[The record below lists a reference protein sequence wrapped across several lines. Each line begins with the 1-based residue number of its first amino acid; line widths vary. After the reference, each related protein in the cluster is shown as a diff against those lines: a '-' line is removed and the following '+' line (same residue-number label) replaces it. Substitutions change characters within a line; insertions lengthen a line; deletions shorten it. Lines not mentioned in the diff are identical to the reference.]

1 MLKTSLQYLDE
12 IRLRI
17 GSGNRAL
24 SIENRRKSNQGKLA
38 FYMRKRLITPAPE
51 TVPSGGEGWLEV
63 ERVAIVEITSED
75 KRFPVESAFV
85 SEEAQGWRAATAGAQ
100 TIRLIFD
107 QPQRLNQILLV
118 FEEKEVART
127 QEFVFRWRKLV
138 SGNCSPAVELQ
149 PSSDNT

>member
-51 TVPSGGEGWLEV
+51 TVPSGGEGSKS
-63 ERVAIVEITSED
+63 SE
-75 KRFPVESAFV
+75 
-85 SEEAQGWRAATAGAQ
+85 
-100 TIRLIFD
+100 
-107 QPQRLNQILLV
+107 
-118 FEEKEVART
+118 
-127 QEFVFRWRKLV
+127 
-138 SGNCSPAVELQ
+138 
-149 PSSDNT
+149 